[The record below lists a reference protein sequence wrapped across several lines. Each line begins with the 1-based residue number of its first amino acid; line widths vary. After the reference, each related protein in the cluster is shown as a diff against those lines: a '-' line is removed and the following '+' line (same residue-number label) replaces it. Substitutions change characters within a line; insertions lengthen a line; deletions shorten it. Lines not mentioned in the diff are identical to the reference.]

1 MIHDDFY
8 DTSLDYLY
16 AAENQQIEQP
26 PLDGKTQDD
35 QWLSNNNDKP
45 NNCSVLPNY
54 EENDDEELNSITPSE
69 ETISIL
75 KKYFGFSKFRPLQY
89 QIVHSAILKRD
100 QLVVMSTGYGK
111 SICYQMPALVQKGLI
126 TLVVSPLISLM
137 EDQVQAGIEAT
148 YLGGNS
154 NISRDVIFDQIKM
167 NKLKILYITPEMYE
181 CSPSYIDRIAE
192 FVGLLAVDEAHC
204 ISAWGHEFRPG
215 YRTIANMRK
224 SLPKVPVMA
233 LTATATEP
241 VRNDIVENLR
251 LISPKVTV
259 TGFDRAVQNDLE
271 CLLTEDPKLGLH
283 FGGSTIIYCQSRDHV
298 NQITEQLRKAGVRA
312 VGYHAAMSN
321 KQREKSHKEF
331 LTDKATTCVAT
342 IAFGMGIDKRDVR
355 KVIHYGCMVF
365 WAPGNIE
372 SYYQEIGRAGRD
384 GFPSKCTIFYS
395 NSDLLIHKN
404 RIINKNNNNI
414 TTKSKDYEM
423 HQLDMLRRMEQFLT
437 TTSCRR
443 YLVLS
448 YFDKTVKHPE
458 IPKSDCCDNCTKLL
472 QSGVDKRYNREEILT
487 DFGDEA
493 KKLFRVIDEVFSGRT
508 GLNKPIDF
516 IRGSKTVL
524 TKAARSLTKGEDL
537 SKHQLFGCGKQRSE
551 MWWKELGKLLR
562 NYGYLIDSK
571 SSFNQFGCITNI
583 SDKAEKWLRGGEKEL
598 KLIPSE
604 YLSNSNNIDNGRDSN
619 NATLSISNKVVE
631 ILSEKLLGIEKL
643 QEYNDASYYPGVA
656 SASAKN
662 IFVYEML
669 PQLRKELEDLRYQ
682 LALESDCPANSVYS
696 NTVIEGLVKIRPTN
710 EESLELVEG
719 FPEQRRKQ
727 FLKPI
732 TQLISNFCSVNN
744 ISTDSK
750 EAEIEFPEDLESI
763 KNGLTL
769 TEKNYYH
776 AHVLYNRSLEETSS
790 NMNAT
795 SSTVANHLA
804 TAAKRG
810 LPLHLKTLGITFEL
824 IEAVHNK
831 IKENGRDIIRLKPI
845 MELLP
850 EGILDYNRLK
860 IIFSILEYQYGID
873 TSENLNENLKNSK
886 NKEEDDED
894 EIISISPKKRKLP
907 FWINSK
913 KKGEGNKI
921 NEDEYVYNT
930 TTTTNVKR
938 KNFKQIKINNN
949 SIFS

>member
-8 DTSLDYLY
+8 DTSNDYLF
-16 AAENQQIEQP
+16 ATENQEIEDSP
-26 PLDGKTQDD
+26 SVILDEQTHND
-35 QWLSNNNDKP
+35 QLLPKINDKP
-45 NNCSVLPNY
+45 GNCSNLPNND
-54 EENDDEELNSITPSE
+54 ENEDELNSATPTS

-111 SICYQMPALVQKGLI
+111 SICYQMPALLQDGFI

-137 EDQVQAGIEAT
+137 EDQVFALQQAGIEAA

-154 NISRDVIFDQIKM
+154 NIPRDVIFDQIRM

-181 CSPSYIDRIAE
+181 CSPSYVDRIAQ

-251 LISPKVTV
+251 LVSPKITV
-259 TGFDRAVQNDLE
+259 TGFDRKNLFIEVKKRTQSLTFQRAVQNDLE
-271 CLLTEDPKLGLH
+271 SLLIEDPILGLH

-298 NQITEQLRKAGVRA
+298 NQITEQLRKTGVRA

-331 LTDKATTCVAT
+331 LTEKATTCVAT

-355 KVIHYGCMVF
+355 KVIHYGS
-365 WAPGNIE
+365 PGNIE

-384 GFPSKCTIFYS
+384 GFPSRCTVFYS
-395 NSDLLIHKN
+395 NSDMLIHKN
-404 RIINKNNNNI
+404 RIINKNNNNNI
-414 TTKSKDYEM
+414 TTKSSKDYEM

-443 YLVLS
+443 YLILS
-448 YFDKTVKHPE
+448 YFDKNVKHPE

-472 QSGVDKRYNREEILT
+472 QSGVDKRYNKEEMIS
-487 DFGDEA
+487 DFGEEA
-493 KKLFRVIDEVFSGRT
+493 KKLFRTINEVFGGRT

-524 TKAARSLTKGEDL
+524 SKAPKTFTKGEDL
-537 SKHQLFGCGKQRSE
+537 SKHPLYGCGKSRSE

-571 SSFNQFGCITNI
+571 STFNQFGCITNI
-583 SDKAEKWLRGGEKEL
+583 SDKAEKWLREGGKEL

-604 YLSNSNNIDNGRDSN
+604 YLSNSNNIENGKDLSTT
-619 NATLSISNKVVE
+619 TLSIPNKVVE
-631 ILSEKLLGIEKL
+631 IISEKLLGIEK
-643 QEYNDASYYPGVA
+643 QREYKDASCYPCIA
-656 SASAKN
+656 SASDKN

-710 EESLELVEG
+710 EATLELVEG

-727 FLKPI
+727 FLTPI
-732 TQLISNFCSVNN
+732 TQLISKFCSENN

-750 EAEIEFPEDLESI
+750 EAEIEFPEDLESL

-790 NMNAT
+790 NMKAT
-795 SSTVANHLA
+795 SSTVANHLS

-810 LPLHLKTLGITFEL
+810 LPLHLKTLGITSEL
-824 IEAVHNK
+824 IEIVHNK
-831 IKENGRDIIRLKPI
+831 IKENGRVKESSGKVAARAYSP
-845 MELLP
+845 
-850 EGILDYNRLK
+850 
-860 IIFSILEYQYGID
+860 
-873 TSENLNENLKNSK
+873 
-886 NKEEDDED
+886 NK
-894 EIISISPKKRKLP
+894 
-907 FWINSK
+907 
-913 KKGEGNKI
+913 
-921 NEDEYVYNT
+921 
-930 TTTTNVKR
+930 
-938 KNFKQIKINNN
+938 
-949 SIFS
+949 